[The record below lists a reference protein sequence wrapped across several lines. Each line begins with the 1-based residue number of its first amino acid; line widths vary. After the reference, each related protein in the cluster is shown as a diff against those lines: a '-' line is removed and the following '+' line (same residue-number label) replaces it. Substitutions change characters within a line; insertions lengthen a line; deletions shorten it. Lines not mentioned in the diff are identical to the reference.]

1 MFSLVFMGLNI
12 IFCKLIGAGDAGV
25 ISQIDWLYMP

>member
-12 IFCKLIGAGDAGV
+12 IFRKHANGKLLEGRVVQEMQG
-25 ISQIDWLYMP
+25 